1 MWGKVSCL
9 GKQHEQT
16 LNRSNHRPS
25 DLKSNALTTTPPR
38 PHTRAMRSRKN
49 VNFLIPHFN
58 LKYLH
63 IEITFN
69 SQLKLMAK
77 LPNVVP

>member
-1 MWGKVSCL
+1 MWTKVSCVR
-9 GKQHEQT
+9 KQHDGG
-16 LNRSNHRPS
+16 NWASNHGPS

-38 PHTRAMRSRKN
+38 PHTRAMLSRKN

-63 IEITFN
+63 IGITFD
-69 SQLKLMAK
+69 SQLTLMTK
-77 LPNVVP
+77 LPNAVP